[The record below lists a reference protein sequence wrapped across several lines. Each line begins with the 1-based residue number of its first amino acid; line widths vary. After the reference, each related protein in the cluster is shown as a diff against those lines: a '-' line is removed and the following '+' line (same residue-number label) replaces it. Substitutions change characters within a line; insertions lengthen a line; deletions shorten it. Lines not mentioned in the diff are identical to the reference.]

1 MNARMKGFWIKPLA
15 ALAVACAAC
24 TAFADLFYWQI
35 SEAVYGASTGR
46 EGESVEFSYASVSAD
61 DGTTRHLLHVYDQSG
76 ETEFWRLYARQDDAT
91 SANPTYSGSFDSS
104 LISSLYVQLWDSS
117 DTEVAWQRYTVSDV
131 SGSIWKGATDTA
143 PSGGATVWTV
153 TSVVP
158 EPTSGLLLLLGL
170 AGLGLRR
177 KRA

>member
-35 SEAVYGASTGR
+35 SEAVYGASSGR
-46 EGESVEFSYASVSAD
+46 EGESVEFSYASVSAN
-61 DGTTRHLLHVYDQSG
+61 DGATHLNVYDQSG
-76 ETEFWRLYARQDDAT
+76 DTGFWKLYTTEAASRST
-91 SANPTYSGSFDSS
+91 SPAYSGSFDSS
-104 LISSLYVQLWDSS
+104 VISSLYVQLWDSS
-117 DTEVAWQRYTVSDV
+117 GTEVGWQRYTVSDV
-131 SGSIWKGATDTA
+131 SGSIWKGDTEAA

>member
-35 SEAVYGASTGR
+35 LEAVYGASSGR
-46 EGESVEFSYASVSAD
+46 EGERVEFSYASVSAD
-61 DGTTRHLLHVYDQSG
+61 DGATHLHVYDQSG
-76 ETEFWRLYARQDDAT
+76 DTGFWRLYARQDDAT
-91 SANPTYSGSFDSS
+91 SANPTYSGSFNSS
-104 LISSLYVQLWDSS
+104 LINSLYVQLWDSS
-117 DTEVAWQRYTVSDV
+117 GTEVAWQRYTVSDV
-131 SGSIWKGATDTA
+131 SGSIWKGDTEAA